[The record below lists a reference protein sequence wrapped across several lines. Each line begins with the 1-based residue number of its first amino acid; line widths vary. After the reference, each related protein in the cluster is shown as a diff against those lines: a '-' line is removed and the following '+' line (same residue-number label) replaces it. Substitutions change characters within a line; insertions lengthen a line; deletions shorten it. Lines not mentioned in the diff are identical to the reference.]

1 MFKIIKRLKNFFLKK
16 KVIYFLFLFFLFA
29 KTNVSLS
36 EDKIYLDLSNVKF
49 ENKINYK
56 NYETSS
62 QLLIKVNLDEEI
74 QNWIKKNVI
83 LKGNAGE
90 LIVQI
95 LDESIIDNFVEEHRR
110 KFFGFITK
118 KGIAYKINFKVKI
131 LAENK
136 KNNAKSEVLS
146 IVKGDKTFL
155 GSFSINDRSEAIDEL
170 MGNMI
175 RKLKINLM
183 NGMDD
188 EFRDFITNKYN

>member
-29 KTNVSLS
+29 KTNASLS

-56 NYETSS
+56 NYQTST

-83 LKGNAGE
+83 LKGNSGE

-136 KNNAKSEVLS
+136 KNNSKGEVLS
-146 IVKGDKTFL
+146 IVKGDKIFL
-155 GSFSINDRSEAIDEL
+155 GNFSINDRSKAIDEL
-170 MGNMI
+170 MENMI
-175 RKLKINLM
+175 KKLKINLIDA
-183 NGMDD
+183 MDK
-188 EFRDFITNKYN
+188 EFKDFLTNKYS

>member
-1 MFKIIKRLKNFFLKK
+1 MFKIIKRLKNIFLKK

-29 KTNVSLS
+29 KTNASLS

-56 NYETSS
+56 NYQTST

-83 LKGNAGE
+83 LKGNSGE

-136 KNNAKSEVLS
+136 KNNSKGEILS
-146 IVKGDKTFL
+146 IVKGDKVFL
-155 GSFSINDRSEAIDEL
+155 GSFSINDRSKAIDEL
-170 MGNMI
+170 MENMI
-175 RKLKINLM
+175 KKLKINLKDA
-183 NGMDD
+183 MDK
-188 EFRDFITNKYN
+188 EFRDFLTNKYS

>member
-1 MFKIIKRLKNFFLKK
+1 MFKIIKKLKNFFLKK

-29 KTNVSLS
+29 KTNASLS

-56 NYETSS
+56 NYQTST
-62 QLLIKVNLDEEI
+62 QLLIKVNVDEEI

-131 LAENK
+131 SAENK
-136 KNNAKSEVLS
+136 KNNSKGEVLS
-146 IVKGDKTFL
+146 IVKGDKIFL
-155 GSFSINDRSEAIDEL
+155 GGFSINDRSKAIDEL
-170 MGNMI
+170 MKNMI
-175 RKLKINLM
+175 RKLKINLR
-183 NGMDD
+183 NGMNK
-188 EFRDFITNKYN
+188 EFRDFLTNKYN

>member
-1 MFKIIKRLKNFFLKK
+1 MFKIIKELKNFFLKK

-29 KTNVSLS
+29 KTNASLS

-56 NYETSS
+56 NYQTSS

-83 LKGNAGE
+83 LKGNSGE

-95 LDESIIDNFVEEHRR
+95 LDESIIDSFVDGHKG
-110 KFFGFITK
+110 KFSFLPK
-118 KGIAYKINFKVKI
+118 DGIAYKINFKVKI
-131 LAENK
+131 LAQNK
-136 KNNAKSEVLS
+136 KNNSKGEVFS

-155 GSFSINDRSEAIDEL
+155 GGFSINDRSKAIDEL
-170 MGNMI
+170 MKNMI
-175 RKLKINLM
+175 RKLKINMRDGM
-183 NGMDD
+183 NK
-188 EFRDFITNKYN
+188 EFRDFLTNKYN

>member
-56 NYETSS
+56 NYQTST

-83 LKGNAGE
+83 LKGNSGE

-136 KNNAKSEVLS
+136 KNNSKGEVLS
-146 IVKGDKTFL
+146 IVKGDKIFL
-155 GSFSINDRSEAIDEL
+155 GGFSINDRSKAIDEL
-170 MGNMI
+170 MKNMI
-175 RKLKINLM
+175 RKLKINMRDGM
-183 NGMDD
+183 NK
-188 EFRDFITNKYN
+188 EFRDFLTNKYN

>member
-1 MFKIIKRLKNFFLKK
+1 VFKIIKELKNFFLKK

-29 KTNVSLS
+29 KTNASLS

-83 LKGNAGE
+83 LKGNSGE

-136 KNNAKSEVLS
+136 ENNSKGEVFS
-146 IVKGDKTFL
+146 IVKGDKVFL
-155 GSFSINDRSEAIDEL
+155 GGFSINDRSKAIDEL
-170 MGNMI
+170 MKNMI
-175 RKLKINLM
+175 RKLKINLR
-183 NGMDD
+183 NGMNK
-188 EFRDFITNKYN
+188 EFRDFLTNKYN

>member
-1 MFKIIKRLKNFFLKK
+1 VFKIIKKLKNFFLKK

-29 KTNVSLS
+29 KTNASLS

-56 NYETSS
+56 NYQTST

-74 QNWIKKNVI
+74 QNWIK
-83 LKGNAGE
+83 E

-131 LAENK
+131 SAENK
-136 KNNAKSEVLS
+136 KNNSKGEVLS
-146 IVKGDKTFL
+146 IVKGDKIFL
-155 GSFSINDRSEAIDEL
+155 GGFSINDRSKAIDEL
-170 MGNMI
+170 MKNMI
-175 RKLKINLM
+175 RKLKINLR
-183 NGMDD
+183 NGMNK
-188 EFRDFITNKYN
+188 EFRDFLTNKYN

>member
-29 KTNVSLS
+29 KTNASLS

-56 NYETSS
+56 NYQTST

-83 LKGNAGE
+83 LKGNSGE

-136 KNNAKSEVLS
+136 KNNSKGEVLS
-146 IVKGDKTFL
+146 IVKGDKIFL
-155 GSFSINDRSEAIDEL
+155 GGFSINDRSKAIDEL
-170 MGNMI
+170 MKNMI
-175 RKLKINLM
+175 IKLKINLR
-183 NGMDD
+183 NGMNK
-188 EFRDFITNKYN
+188 EFRDFLTNKYN

>member
-1 MFKIIKRLKNFFLKK
+1 MFKIIKELKNFFLKK
-16 KVIYFLFLFFLFA
+16 KVIYFLFLFFLFT
-29 KTNVSLS
+29 KTNASLS

-56 NYETSS
+56 NYQTST

-83 LKGNAGE
+83 LKGNSGE

-136 KNNAKSEVLS
+136 KNNSKGEVLS
-146 IVKGDKTFL
+146 IVKGDKVFL
-155 GSFSINDRSEAIDEL
+155 GNFSINDRSKAIDEL
-170 MGNMI
+170 MVNMI
-175 RKLKINLM
+175 KKLKINLKDA
-183 NGMDD
+183 MDK
-188 EFRDFITNKYN
+188 EFRDFLTNKYS

>member
-1 MFKIIKRLKNFFLKK
+1 VFKIIKRLKNFFLKK

-29 KTNVSLS
+29 KTNASLS

-56 NYETSS
+56 NYQTST

-131 LAENK
+131 SAENK
-136 KNNAKSEVLS
+136 KNNSKGEVLS
-146 IVKGDKTFL
+146 IVKGDKIFL
-155 GSFSINDRSEAIDEL
+155 GGFSINDRSKAIDEL
-170 MGNMI
+170 MKNMI
-175 RKLKINLM
+175 RKLKINLR
-183 NGMDD
+183 NGMNK
-188 EFRDFITNKYN
+188 EFRDFLTNKYN

>member
-1 MFKIIKRLKNFFLKK
+1 MFKIIKRLKNIFLKK

-29 KTNVSLS
+29 KTNASLS

-56 NYETSS
+56 NYQTST

-83 LKGNAGE
+83 LKGNSGE

-136 KNNAKSEVLS
+136 KNNSKGEVLS
-146 IVKGDKTFL
+146 IVKGDKVFL
-155 GSFSINDRSEAIDEL
+155 GSFSINDRSKAIDEL
-170 MGNMI
+170 MVNMI
-175 RKLKINLM
+175 KKLKINLKDA
-183 NGMDD
+183 MDK
-188 EFRDFITNKYN
+188 EFRDFLTNKYS

>member
-1 MFKIIKRLKNFFLKK
+1 VFKIIKKLNNFSLDKK
-16 KVIYFLFLFFLFA
+16 IIYFLFLFFLFF
-29 KTNVSLS
+29 KTNEILPN
-36 EDKIYLDLSNVKF
+36 DKIYLDLSNVKF
-49 ENKINYK
+49 ENKLNYK
-56 NYETSS
+56 KYETSS
-62 QLLIKVNLDEEI
+62 QLFTKTDLDKEVK
-74 QNWIKKNVI
+74 NWVKKDII
-83 LKGNAGE
+83 LKGNSGE
-90 LIVQI
+90 LIIQI
-95 LDESIIDNFVEEHRR
+95 LDESIIDSYVEEHIS
-110 KFFGFITK
+110 KFSFLTK
-118 KGIAYKINFKVKI
+118 DGIAYKINFKVKI

-183 NGMDD
+183 NGMDE

>member
-1 MFKIIKRLKNFFLKK
+1 M
-16 KVIYFLFLFFLFA
+16 FFLFA
-29 KTNVSLS
+29 KTNASLS

-56 NYETSS
+56 NYQTST

-83 LKGNAGE
+83 LKGNSGE

-136 KNNAKSEVLS
+136 KNNSKGEVLS
-146 IVKGDKTFL
+146 IVKGDKIFL
-155 GSFSINDRSEAIDEL
+155 GGFSINDRSKAIDEL
-170 MGNMI
+170 MENMI
-175 RKLKINLM
+175 RKLKINLR
-183 NGMDD
+183 NGMNK
-188 EFRDFITNKYN
+188 EFRDFLTNKYN

>member
-29 KTNVSLS
+29 KTNASLS

-56 NYETSS
+56 NYQTST

-83 LKGNAGE
+83 LKGNSGE

-131 LAENK
+131 SAENK
-136 KNNAKSEVLS
+136 KNNSKGEVLS
-146 IVKGDKTFL
+146 IVKGDKIFL
-155 GSFSINDRSEAIDEL
+155 GGFSINDRSKAIDEL
-170 MGNMI
+170 MENMI
-175 RKLKINLM
+175 RKLKINLR
-183 NGMDD
+183 NGMNK
-188 EFRDFITNKYN
+188 EFRDFLTNKYN

>member
-1 MFKIIKRLKNFFLKK
+1 MFKIIKKLKNFILEKK
-16 KVIYFLFLFFLFA
+16 LIYFLFLFFLFA

-56 NYETSS
+56 NYQTST

-83 LKGNAGE
+83 LKGNSGE

-136 KNNAKSEVLS
+136 KNNSKGEVLS
-146 IVKGDKTFL
+146 IVKGDKIFL
-155 GSFSINDRSEAIDEL
+155 GGFSINDRSKAIDEL
-170 MGNMI
+170 MKNMI
-175 RKLKINLM
+175 RKLKINLR
-183 NGMDD
+183 NGMNK
-188 EFRDFITNKYN
+188 EFRDFLTNKYN

>member
-29 KTNVSLS
+29 KTSASLS

-56 NYETSS
+56 NYQTST

-83 LKGNAGE
+83 LKGNSGE

-136 KNNAKSEVLS
+136 KNNSKGEVLS
-146 IVKGDKTFL
+146 IVKGDKVFL
-155 GSFSINDRSEAIDEL
+155 GNFSINDRSKAIDEL
-170 MGNMI
+170 MVNMI
-175 RKLKINLM
+175 KKLKINLKDA
-183 NGMDD
+183 MDK
-188 EFRDFITNKYN
+188 EFRDFLTNKYS

>member
-29 KTNVSLS
+29 KTNASLS

-56 NYETSS
+56 NYQTST

-83 LKGNAGE
+83 LKGNSGE

-95 LDESIIDNFVEEHRR
+95 LDESIIDNFVEEHRK
-110 KFFGFITK
+110 KFFGFIAK

-136 KNNAKSEVLS
+136 ENNSKGEVFS
-146 IVKGDKTFL
+146 IVKGDKVFL
-155 GSFSINDRSEAIDEL
+155 GGFSINDRSKAIDEL
-170 MGNMI
+170 MKNMI
-175 RKLKINLM
+175 RKLKINLRDGM
-183 NGMDD
+183 NK
-188 EFRDFITNKYN
+188 EFRDFLTNKYN

>member
-1 MFKIIKRLKNFFLKK
+1 MFKIIKKLKNFFLKK

-29 KTNVSLS
+29 KTNASLS

-56 NYETSS
+56 NYQTST

-83 LKGNAGE
+83 LKGNSGE

-131 LAENK
+131 SAVNK
-136 KNNAKSEVLS
+136 KNNSKGEVLS
-146 IVKGDKTFL
+146 IVKGDKIFL
-155 GSFSINDRSEAIDEL
+155 GGFSINDRSKAIDEL
-170 MGNMI
+170 MENMI
-175 RKLKINLM
+175 RKLKINLR
-183 NGMDD
+183 NGMNK
-188 EFRDFITNKYN
+188 EFRDFLTNKYN

>member
-1 MFKIIKRLKNFFLKK
+1 MFKIIKKLKNFFLKK

-29 KTNVSLS
+29 KTNASLS

-56 NYETSS
+56 NYQTST

-131 LAENK
+131 SAENK
-136 KNNAKSEVLS
+136 KNNTKGEVLS
-146 IVKGDKTFL
+146 IVKGDKIFL
-155 GSFSINDRSEAIDEL
+155 GGFSINDRSKAIDEI
-170 MGNMI
+170 MKNMI
-175 RKLKINLM
+175 IKLKINLR
-183 NGMDD
+183 NGMNK
-188 EFRDFITNKYN
+188 EFRDFLTNKYN

>member
-1 MFKIIKRLKNFFLKK
+1 MFKIIKELKNFFLKK

-29 KTNVSLS
+29 KTNASLS

-56 NYETSS
+56 NYQTSS

-74 QNWIKKNVI
+74 QDWIKKNVI
-83 LKGNAGE
+83 LKGNSGE

-95 LDESIIDNFVEEHRR
+95 LDESIIDNFVEEHRK

-136 KNNAKSEVLS
+136 ENNSKGEVFS
-146 IVKGDKTFL
+146 IVKGDKVFL
-155 GSFSINDRSEAIDEL
+155 GGFSINDRSKAIDEL
-170 MGNMI
+170 MKNMI
-175 RKLKINLM
+175 RKLKINLRDGM
-183 NGMDD
+183 NK
-188 EFRDFITNKYN
+188 EFRDFFTNKYN

>member
-16 KVIYFLFLFFLFA
+16 KVIYFLFLFFLFV

-56 NYETSS
+56 NYQTST

-74 QNWIKKNVI
+74 QDWIKKNVI
-83 LKGNAGE
+83 LKGNSGE

-136 KNNAKSEVLS
+136 KNNSKGEVLS
-146 IVKGDKTFL
+146 IVKGDKVFL
-155 GSFSINDRSEAIDEL
+155 GNFSINDRSKAIDEL
-170 MGNMI
+170 MENMI
-175 RKLKINLM
+175 KKLKINLKDA
-183 NGMDD
+183 MDK
-188 EFRDFITNKYN
+188 EFRDFLTNKYS

>member
-1 MFKIIKRLKNFFLKK
+1 MFKIIKKLKNFFLKK

-29 KTNVSLS
+29 KTNASLS

-56 NYETSS
+56 NYQTST

-136 KNNAKSEVLS
+136 KNNSKGEVLS
-146 IVKGDKTFL
+146 IVKGDKIFL
-155 GSFSINDRSEAIDEL
+155 GGFSINDRSKAIDEL
-170 MGNMI
+170 MENMI
-175 RKLKINLM
+175 RKLKINLR
-183 NGMDD
+183 NGMNK
-188 EFRDFITNKYN
+188 EFRDFLTNKYN

>member
-1 MFKIIKRLKNFFLKK
+1 VFKIIKKLKNFFLKK

-29 KTNVSLS
+29 KTNASLS

-56 NYETSS
+56 NYQTST

-131 LAENK
+131 SAENK
-136 KNNAKSEVLS
+136 KNNSKGEVLS
-146 IVKGDKTFL
+146 IVKGDKIFL
-155 GSFSINDRSEAIDEL
+155 GGFSINDRSKAIDEL
-170 MGNMI
+170 MENMI
-175 RKLKINLM
+175 RKLKINLR
-183 NGMDD
+183 NGMNK
-188 EFRDFITNKYN
+188 EFRDFLTNKYN

>member
-1 MFKIIKRLKNFFLKK
+1 MFKIIKKLKNFFLKK

-29 KTNVSLS
+29 KTNASLS

-56 NYETSS
+56 NYQTST

-83 LKGNAGE
+83 LKGNSGE

-136 KNNAKSEVLS
+136 KNNSKGEILS
-146 IVKGDKTFL
+146 IVKGDKVFL
-155 GSFSINDRSEAIDEL
+155 GNFSINDRSKAIDEL
-170 MGNMI
+170 MVNMI
-175 RKLKINLM
+175 KKLKINLKDA
-183 NGMDD
+183 MDK
-188 EFRDFITNKYN
+188 EFRDFLTNKYS

>member
-29 KTNVSLS
+29 KTNASLS

-56 NYETSS
+56 NYQTST

-83 LKGNAGE
+83 LKGNSGE

-136 KNNAKSEVLS
+136 KNNSKGEVLS
-146 IVKGDKTFL
+146 IVKGDKIFL
-155 GSFSINDRSEAIDEL
+155 GGFSINDRSKAIDEL
-170 MGNMI
+170 MKNMI
-175 RKLKINLM
+175 RKLKINLR
-183 NGMDD
+183 NGMNK
-188 EFRDFITNKYN
+188 EFRDFLTNKYN